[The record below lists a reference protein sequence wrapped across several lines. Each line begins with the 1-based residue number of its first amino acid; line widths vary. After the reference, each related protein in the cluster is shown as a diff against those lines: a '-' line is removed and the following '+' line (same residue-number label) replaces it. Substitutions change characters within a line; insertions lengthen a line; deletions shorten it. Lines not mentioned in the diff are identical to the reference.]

1 VIHYGMK
8 NHNDSPIALGSTDV
22 RVSPIGV
29 GTNSWGAHR
38 AADPGKLPTFDAL
51 LSAGVTFFDTAEI
64 YTLGAS
70 ERTIGHCI
78 RASGR
83 APVVLTKFFPLPW
96 RLGKPAL
103 AAALQRSLDRLG
115 LRKVDVYLLQFP
127 TPPVSLETWADA
139 LADAVQ
145 AGLTR
150 TVGLSNCSS
159 EQTRRAHAALKARGV
174 PLACNE
180 VQYSLLK
187 RAPEHNGLLPLCRD
201 LGVTLIAYRP
211 LATGMLSGKYTPEN
225 PPRGIR
231 SIMFGKQFLARLD
244 PLLAVMKR
252 IGEGRGGKSASQV
265 AVNWIMCKGALPIPG
280 AKDVKQA
287 QENAGALGW
296 RLTAGEIAELDSAA
310 EKMRQAR

>member
-1 VIHYGMK
+1 MK
-8 NHNDSPIALGSTDV
+8 NDADSPVTLGSTDV

-38 AADPGKLPTFDAL
+38 AADPEKLPIFEAL
-51 LSAGVTFFDTAEI
+51 LSAGISFFDTAEI
-64 YTLGAS
+64 YTFGAS

-78 RASGR
+78 RASGKS
-83 APVVLTKFFPLPW
+83 PVVLSKFFPMPW

-103 AAALQRSLDRLG
+103 AAALERSLDRLG
-115 LRKVDVYLLQFP
+115 LRKVDVYLLHFP
-127 TPPVSLETWADA
+127 APPVSLETWADA

-150 TVGLSNCSS
+150 SAGISNCSP
-159 EQTRRAHAALKARGV
+159 EQTRRAHAALAARGV

-180 VQYSLLK
+180 VEYSLLK
-187 RAPEHNGLLPLCRD
+187 RAPEHNGLLQLCHD
-201 LGVTLIAYRP
+201 LGVALIAYRP
-211 LATGMLSGKYTPEN
+211 LAMGMLTGKYTPEN
-225 PPRGIR
+225 PPGGIR
-231 SIMFGKQFLARLD
+231 SIMFGRRYLSGLQS
-244 PLLAVMKR
+244 LLGVMKR
-252 IGEGRGGKSASQV
+252 IGEGRDGKSASQV
-265 AVNWIMCKGALPIPG
+265 AINWIMCKGALPIPG

-310 EKMRQAR
+310 ERMHRDR